1 MSNVYCGYSKSNYK
15 RYPIKRC
22 KQCSHSVRL
31 HHTKIN
37 NRNAKRDGYCIAF
50 GCHCSIPLEDLI

>member
-1 MSNVYCGYSKSNYK
+1 MSNVYYGGDMNK
-15 RYPIKRC
+15 RHFGKRC